1 MTNDNQGVD
10 LTGLREVLDDS
21 ITNKI
26 SAVMVLMV
34 PLFTLNQRI
43 HGLASPSAH

>member
-26 SAVMVLMV
+26 SAVMLSSLVLLLVIMHS
-34 PLFTLNQRI
+34 I
-43 HGLASPSAH
+43 